1 MIQVPNAL
9 VSTEWLY
16 DYLEAEHL
24 IVLNATIGKVT
35 GTQEESV
42 PIQIPTARFFDIK
55 HKFSVQGA
63 KFPNT
68 FPSEEQFVEQARL
81 LGINKNSAIVVY
93 DEKGIY
99 SSARAWWMFK
109 VFGHNNVAVLDGGL
123 PEWIKKGYKTEKK
136 QELEYP
142 IGDFVANY
150 QKGMMMFF
158 DDMEKVV
165 KDKTHNIVDARSESR
180 FYGQLQE
187 PREGLRSGHIPN
199 SSCLPFVSLQQNGVF
214 KEKEEI
220 KKLFFKLL
228 NKEKQTVFSC
238 GSGITACVLA
248 LGAEIVGI
256 ENISVYDGS
265 WTEWGTLTNP

>member
-9 VSTEWLY
+9 VSTDWLH
-16 DYLEAEHL
+16 DHLDVEQL

-35 GTQEESV
+35 DTVDESV
-42 PIQIPTARFFDIK
+42 PIQIPKARFFDIK
-55 HKFSVQGA
+55 YKFSVQGA
-63 KFPNT
+63 QFPNA
-68 FPSEEQFVEQARL
+68 FPSVEQFVEQARL
-81 LGINKNSAIVVY
+81 LGINQDSAIVVY
-93 DEKGIY
+93 DEKSIY
-99 SSARAWWMFK
+99 SSARAWWMLK
-109 VFGHNNVAVLDGGL
+109 AFGHHNVAVLDGGL

-136 QELEYP
+136 QELKYP

-158 DDMEKVV
+158 DDMQLAV
-165 KDKTHNIVDARSESR
+165 KNKTHNIVDARSESR

-199 SSCLPFVSLQQNGVF
+199 SLNLPFVSLQQNGVL

-228 NKEKQTVFSC
+228 NKEKPTVFSC

-248 LGAEIVGI
+248 LGAELVGI